1 MINTE
6 SSVPYGAC
14 SIRVQREV
22 SMARILV
29 VDDDPDIR
37 NLVVRSVQASGHQV
51 LGAGDANEAL
61 QVVRDKGAPEAVV
74 LDVVMPDT
82 DGLTLLRQ
90 LRAELGE
97 DVPAVFLSGRVEPAD
112 IEAGVALGARY
123 LTKPFVKTAL
133 LNALDTVLAEA
144 AERRPSGW

>member
-1 MINTE
+1 
-6 SSVPYGAC
+6 
-14 SIRVQREV
+14 
-22 SMARILV
+22 
-29 VDDDPDIR
+29 
-37 NLVVRSVQASGHQV
+37 V